1 MFFAEYLFG
10 RSERHTHTYT
20 CNNETERKT
29 MKKTKAE
36 NGYSVTEKVK
46 TNFQAITPP
55 LGANKKYKAHISK
68 YLRHILK

>member
-36 NGYSVTEKVK
+36 NGYSVTEKVELQYMIFGK
-46 TNFQAITPP
+46 SDTARNE
-55 LGANKKYKAHISK
+55 KKS
-68 YLRHILK
+68 

>member
-46 TNFQAITPP
+46 TNFQRVIPCWEKRKNT
-55 LGANKKYKAHISK
+55 
-68 YLRHILK
+68 RHIIENMSEKF

>member
-10 RSERHTHTYT
+10 SSERHTHTYT

-46 TNFQAITPP
+46 TNFQAITPRWEQIK
-55 LGANKKYKAHISK
+55 NT
-68 YLRHILK
+68 RHIFQYISDIF

>member
-1 MFFAEYLFG
+1 
-10 RSERHTHTYT
+10 
-20 CNNETERKT
+20 

>member
-10 RSERHTHTYT
+10 RSERHTHKYT

-46 TNFQAITPP
+46 TNFQAITPRWEQI
-55 LGANKKYKAHISK
+55 KKYKAHISK

>member
-1 MFFAEYLFG
+1 MFIAKYLFG

-36 NGYSVTEKVK
+36 NGYFVTEKVK
-46 TNFQAITPP
+46 TNFQRIIPAWEKRKNMSDIF
-55 LGANKKYKAHISK
+55 
-68 YLRHILK
+68 